1 MSRRIAFEPSE
12 KLREGM
18 FLDYGTGAGS
28 GW

>member
-18 FLDYGTGAGS
+18 VFEYGAGAGS